1 MFGWFVWLLF
11 TYGHS
16 IEKQDL
22 TTQEIKCEF
31 AAMVTPR
38 ILEKGIAP
46 TGKVN
51 CLIAMDDREEE
62 IKDLGKRT
70 CRMGGHV
77 RPKAS

>member
-1 MFGWFVWLLF
+1 
-11 TYGHS
+11 
-16 IEKQDL
+16 
-22 TTQEIKCEF
+22 
-31 AAMVTPR
+31 MVTPR

-62 IKDLGKRT
+62 IKDLGKWT